1 MEWIMSR
8 AKGTVQNPRAGQL
21 LKPKAMRQ
29 TIARV
34 EAYLAAEF
42 KERIRSREQVVR
54 QMKKYHAPS
63 GDLLAK
69 RKQAASIIE
78 AIRRLHANR
87 SSLTV
92 GRPQGIARRGP
103 RAAAPPSQRIARPT
117 ARPVVPNWLN
127 PWSGGTAVPPYD
139 QASTGWSVGPF
150 GSPGGAT
157 LQKNLETVNP
167 SSGAMSIDIESGY
180 KYGYQGVS
188 ASGNATLGATIYPY
202 SVFADAFLRAS
213 CSPSLNYNWGYWLED
228 PTPPGSTVYD
238 GGVESSGRIR
248 LLIVE
253 MTQGQIF
260 GNIVADQE
268 AIVWNSGYFGSY
280 PGSVQ
285 WKAGSLTSLEV
296 STPLVPFS
304 PGKFYVILVIGEVD
318 IVALAADPE
327 EENTSAIAW
336 GILNV
341 SVPFIRWELVPNF
354 PVIGTTQTTST
365 QALRSKKR
373 RS

>member
-1 MEWIMSR
+1 MSR

-213 CSPSLNYNWGYWLED
+213 CSPLSITTG
-228 PTPPGSTVYD
+228 
-238 GGVESSGRIR
+238 
-248 LLIVE
+248 
-253 MTQGQIF
+253 
-260 GNIVADQE
+260 
-268 AIVWNSGYFGSY
+268 
-280 PGSVQ
+280 
-285 WKAGSLTSLEV
+285 
-296 STPLVPFS
+296 
-304 PGKFYVILVIGEVD
+304 VIGWR
-318 IVALAADPE
+318 IPRRLA
-327 EENTSAIAW
+327 
-336 GILNV
+336 
-341 SVPFIRWELVPNF
+341 
-354 PVIGTTQTTST
+354 
-365 QALRSKKR
+365 R
-373 RS
+373 RSMTEAWSRAAGFDY